1 MASREARKAKHIRK
15 NNLAL
20 CHNVGKM
27 NIPKIFNQILGMSY
41 STTTAV
47 STNPNDQINNNTSSS
62 NRATRAINL
71 HY

>member
-47 STNPNDQINNNTSSS
+47 SLQTQMTKLIIILLL
-62 NRATRAINL
+62 AIGPL
-71 HY
+71 GQ